1 MISSIL
7 RDTILDFVESRI
19 TAHDL
24 EEWFVPRL
32 PDLIRYPDSAD
43 ADVISAI
50 ELGLTELDLN
60 IRTREDFVN
69 FLKRVL
75 REHSVVITY
84 LRATPTAVN
93 QTGSSNATPRQ
104 SQIGAY
110 STNIIRASS
119 VAVQ

>member
-1 MISSIL
+1 ML

-19 TAHDL
+19 TTHDL

-32 PDLIRYPDSAD
+32 PDLIKYPDSAD

-50 ELGLTELDLN
+50 ELGLTELDLG

-84 LRATPTAVN
+84 LRATPITVN
-93 QTGSSNATPRQ
+93 QTGSSNETPRQ
-104 SQIGAY
+104 SYIGA
-110 STNIIRASS
+110 STGNIIRASS
-119 VAVQ
+119 VTVQ

>member
-7 RDTILDFVESRI
+7 RDAILDFVESRI

-24 EEWFVPRL
+24 EERFVPRL
-32 PDLIRYPDSAD
+32 PDLIKYSDSAD

-84 LRATPTAVN
+84 LRATPITVN
-93 QTGSSNATPRQ
+93 QTGSSNETPRQ
-104 SQIGAY
+104 SKIGAY
-110 STNIIRASS
+110 SGNIIRASS
-119 VAVQ
+119 VIVH

>member
-1 MISSIL
+1 ML

-32 PDLIRYPDSAD
+32 PDLIKYPDSAD

-60 IRTREDFVN
+60 IRTREDFVE
-69 FLKRVL
+69 FLKQVL

-84 LRATPTAVN
+84 LRATPSTVN
-93 QTGSSNATPRQ
+93 QTGSSNETSKQWP
-104 SQIGAY
+104 IGVY
-110 STNIIRASS
+110 SANIIRASS